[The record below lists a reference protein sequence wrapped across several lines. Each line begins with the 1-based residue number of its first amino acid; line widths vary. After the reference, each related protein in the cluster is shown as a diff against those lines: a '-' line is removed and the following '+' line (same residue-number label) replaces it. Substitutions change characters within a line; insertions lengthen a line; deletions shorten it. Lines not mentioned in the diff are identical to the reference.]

1 MARVKVRYFGLFG
14 RLAGKEKEE
23 MLADSIGELIDK
35 IASKYAIKEYFHE
48 RGGERSW
55 IGYNV

>member
-23 MLADSIGELIDK
+23 MLADSIVHLYFLSQEDYSRDDIPVFYILIVY
-35 IASKYAIKEYFHE
+35 S
-48 RGGERSW
+48 S
-55 IGYNV
+55 